1 MLPTSHTLHLVVCVC
16 PSQFD
21 GARVWIFISMSVLS
35 VALPS
40 SLILH
45 AATLSSLSFRI
56 LVTRRFIFSVWPA
69 VSLWSQALA
78 HFGSQLVSFHCI
90 MSSSVP
96 HVFSPAVSH
105 DRFGPFRLLRLH
117 SASAPAMV
125 SLFFPSAGIPV
136 RSASRFLFWF
146 ICRLSLLW
154 CIIA

>member
-1 MLPTSHTLHLVVCVC
+1 MTGEGLCSLPPIPRISWYVFVLRSLTEH
-16 PSQFD
+16 
-21 GARVWIFISMSVLS
+21 AWIFISMSVLS
-35 VALPS
+35 VTLPL

-45 AATLSSLSFRI
+45 TAAPSSLSFRI

-105 DRFGPFRLLRLH
+105 DLFGPFRFLRLH
-117 SASAPAMV
+117 FAHNCARNCFAILLV
-125 SLFFPSAGIPV
+125 
-136 RSASRFLFWF
+136 
-146 ICRLSLLW
+146 CRYPRPLWESFSILVDLSS
-154 CIIA
+154 